1 MVHALDYFYWST
13 LFFFF
18 SVFFFSGE
26 SYFWPGQGIGIETQ

>member
-1 MVHALDYFYWST
+1 MVHALD
-13 LFFFF
+13 FFFF